1 MEYKK
6 GCENR
11 VADALSR
18 QFGVDSDLHASSS
31 NSRIGCLMLLT
42 VPDPTWLDGL
52 KASYT
57 LDASVQQLIATVQ
70 AGSPPKGF
78 TFQNGLFFYK
88 GRFFVGPSCPLKLQ
102 FLHHVHSSP
111 LASHSGFL
119 KSYQRAKSDFYWHGR
134 SLTSR
139 SSLGSATSVKGSSL
153 IHRPLLVYFNHCL
166 FLLLLGLM

>member
-31 NSRIGCLMLLT
+31 DSRIGCLMLLT

-119 KSYQRAKSDFYWHGR
+119 KSYQRAKSDFYWHGMKSDLKKFIR
-134 SLTSR
+134 ECD
-139 SSLGSATSVKGSSL
+139 
-153 IHRPLLVYFNHCL
+153 IC
-166 FLLLLGLM
+166 